1 MSGVERLGRDE
12 GGFSAPVLVLMV
24 AMMLL
29 IIGGLS
35 VDLWRVL
42 AEHREVAGLVDG
54 AATAGATGVD
64 TESIRVD
71 PLAPIRLDPAE
82 ARLRACGY
90 MEHHG
95 GLPPGCAGPTVG
107 VSIVDDSITVRLER
121 DVDLTLLRLVQALSG
136 DTSPVRVGAES
147 TAIALRG
154 TP

>member
-1 MSGVERLGRDE
+1 MSPVRRIHSGQ

-42 AEHREVAGLVDG
+42 AEHRDVAGLVDG
-54 AATAGATGVD
+54 AATAGVTGVD
-64 TESIRVD
+64 TEAIRDD
-71 PLAPIRLDPAE
+71 PSAPIRLDPAE
-82 ARLRACGY
+82 ARVRACNY
-90 MEHHG
+90 LEVHG
-95 GLPPGCAGPTVG
+95 DLVADCASPGIG
-107 VSIVDDSITVRLER
+107 VTIVDASITVRLER

-136 DTSPVRVGAES
+136 DTAPISVGAVS
-147 TAIALRG
+147 TATALRG

>member
-1 MSGVERLGRDE
+1 MSANQGLHRGE
-12 GGFSAPVLVLMV
+12 GGFSAPVLALMV
-24 AMMLL
+24 AMMML

-64 TESIRVD
+64 TEAIRAN
-71 PLAPIRLDPAE
+71 PNAPVRLDPAQ
-82 ARLRACGY
+82 AQARACRY
-90 MEHHG
+90 LEHHG
-95 GLPPGCAGPTVG
+95 GLTPNCAAATVG
-107 VSIVDDSITVRLER
+107 VSVVDDTITVRMER
-121 DVDLTLLRLVQALSG
+121 DVDLTLLRLVQAMSG

-147 TAIALRG
+147 TAIALRR

>member
-1 MSGVERLGRDE
+1 VSPARRIHSGQ

-42 AEHREVAGLVDG
+42 AEHRDVAGLVDG

-64 TESIRVD
+64 TEAIRED
-71 PLAPIRLDPAE
+71 PNAPIRLDPAV
-82 ARLRACGY
+82 ARARACDY
-90 MEHHG
+90 LEVHG
-95 GLPPGCAGPTVG
+95 DLAADCGSPGVG
-107 VSIVDDSITVRLER
+107 VAIVDASITVRLER

-136 DTSPVRVGAES
+136 DTAPISVGTES
-147 TAIALRG
+147 VATALRG

>member
-1 MSGVERLGRDE
+1 MSPVNRLRSGQ

-42 AEHREVAGLVDG
+42 AEHRDVAGLVDG

-64 TESIRVD
+64 TEAIRDD
-71 PLAPIRLDPAE
+71 PEAPIRLDPAE
-82 ARLRACGY
+82 ARVRACDY
-90 MEHHG
+90 LEVHG
-95 GLPPGCAGPTVG
+95 GLAPGCVSPGVG
-107 VSIVDDSITVRLER
+107 VTIVDASITIRLER
-121 DVDLTLLRLVQALSG
+121 DVELTLLRLVQALSG
-136 DTSPVRVGAES
+136 DTAPISVGAAS
-147 TAIALRG
+147 TATALRG

>member
-1 MSGVERLGRDE
+1 MSSAGHVHSGQ

-42 AEHREVAGLVDG
+42 AEHRAVAGLVDG

-64 TESIRVD
+64 TEAIRAD
-71 PLAPIRLDPAE
+71 SDAPIRLDQAE
-82 ARLRACGY
+82 ARLRACEY
-90 MEHHG
+90 LEVHG
-95 GLPPGCAGPTVG
+95 DLAPGCASPGVG
-107 VSIVDDSITVRLER
+107 VAIVDASITIRLER
-121 DVDLTLLRLVQALSG
+121 EVDLTLLRLVQALSG
-136 DTSPVRVGAES
+136 DTAPISVGAES
-147 TAIALRG
+147 TATALRG

>member
-1 MSGVERLGRDE
+1 MHSGE

-24 AMMLL
+24 AMMVL

-42 AEHREVAGLVDG
+42 AEHRAVAGLVDG

-64 TESIRVD
+64 TEAIRVD
-71 PLAPIRLDPAE
+71 SEAAIRLDPTK
-82 ARLRACGY
+82 ARARACDY
-90 MEHHG
+90 LEVHG
-95 GLPPGCAGPTVG
+95 GLAPGCASPGIAVA
-107 VSIVDDSITVRLER
+107 VVDASITVRLER

-136 DTSPVRVGAES
+136 DTAPISVGAES
-147 TAIALRG
+147 TATALRG